1 MPHHF
6 EFDSEHKILRLV
18 LEGDLEGDEFLRL
31 NAEIQSQSGR
41 FRPLA
46 GITDGMGLGKFKVT
60 TQTLRSVAMQGSP
73 YRAAIPRYIV
83 APTDYL
89 FGMARMYELIGNHS
103 EGKLQVVRT
112 LEEALA
118 DLGVTNAK
126 FERVKE

>member
-18 LEGDLEGDEFLRL
+18 LEGDLESDEFLRL
-31 NAEIQSQSGR
+31 NAEIQSQAGR

-46 GITDGMGLGKFKVT
+46 GITDGKGLGKFKIT
-60 TQTLRSVAMQGSP
+60 TQALRSVAMQGSP
-73 YRAAIPRYIV
+73 YHAAIPRYIV

-89 FGMARMYELIGNHS
+89 FGMARMYELSGNHS
-103 EGKLQVVRT
+103 EGKLQVVRS

-118 DLGVTNAK
+118 DLGVSNAK